1 MDSIYTILME
11 NVKNSTASDDDWESL
26 SEAYKHNLSL
36 YFLMCCPHHLRP
48 RYLKEQAGE
57 SPFVPTESLRGL
69 PVSVVEYYAEDD
81 DISIENGDINQIELS
96 SVLVAPLYR
105 KENEKQEGDIAAP
118 LGILSVCFFTI
129 DDENPEEMRKS

>member
-1 MDSIYTILME
+1 MDSTYTLLME
-11 NVKNSTASDDDWESL
+11 KVKNGTASDDDWKSL
-26 SEAYKHNLSL
+26 SEAYKHNLPL
-36 YFLMCCPHHLRP
+36 YFLVCCPHHPHP
-48 RYLKEQAGE
+48 RYLQEQAGE

-81 DISIENGDINQIELS
+81 DISIENADINQIELS

-118 LGILSVCFFTI
+118 PGILPVCFFTI
-129 DDENPEEMRKS
+129 DKEKPEKMRKS